1 MRHDAARA
9 LRVDDDTPR
18 DSAELHA
25 VASVLTDADGERAS
39 RRFGRPSAEATMAL
53 RHFERLV
60 EGSEAL
66 EAGSSG
72 SQGFVREAAPDDA
85 PAPRR
90 AQRAPD
96 DAPAPRRAQRAPDPE
111 PEAPV
116 RPPLNAPGRAY
127 GSRPR
132 TSGFVASQA
141 AGYQAG
147 RRTVEITGQAQAPR
161 RRPPATAAMTARPDR
176 IALYAFML
184 AMFLVVMALA
194 TAHP

>member
-96 DAPAPRRAQRAPDPE
+96 PE

-141 AGYQAG
+141 AGYQPG

-161 RRPPATAAMTARPDR
+161 RRPQATAAMTARPDR